1 MQNKS
6 QQVLILGT
14 GGTIAGL
21 ISAADPG
28 HYQSAQVAVQDLVSC
43 QVSAVPAWANITLES
58 EQVAQIDSK
67 DMDFAVWQLL
77 AQRVAWHLARDEV
90 SGVVITHGTDTLE
103 ETAFFLRSV
112 LAADKPVVLTA
123 AMRPA
128 NSPEADG
135 PRHLREAIEVAAAG
149 GWGGVAVVLQG
160 EVHDALW
167 VRKAH
172 PRSLRAFD
180 SGEPG
185 PLAVLEE
192 GSWAWR
198 RSVSPSTPL
207 MPWSALPEAE
217 QWPWVELV
225 HSQTV
230 ARAATVE
237 ALVNAGVNGLVVVA
251 TGNGTVHHALQSAL
265 LQAQQRG
272 IWVWRCTRC
281 IPAGLVPEAS
291 DWCPASELIPAKA
304 RIAMMLQL
312 MARGGCGAQP
322 PRAGLSRSVCAPRP

>member
-28 HYQSAQVAVQDLVSC
+28 HYQAAQVAVQDLVS
-43 QVSAVPAWANITLES
+43 AVPALANITLES

-112 LAADKPVVLTA
+112 LAANKPVVLTA

-135 PRHLREAIEVAAAG
+135 PQHLREAIEVAAAG

-172 PRSLRAFD
+172 PRALRAFD
-180 SGEPG
+180 SGKHG
-185 PLAVLEE
+185 PLATLEA

-198 RSVSPSTPL
+198 RPIAPSTPL
-207 MPWSALPEAE
+207 MLWSALPEAA

-225 HSQTV
+225 HSQTG

-251 TGNGTVHHALQSAL
+251 TGNGTVHHALQTAL
-265 LQAQQRG
+265 LQAQQGG
-272 IWVWRCTRC
+272 IEVWRCTRC
-281 IPAGLVPEAS
+281 IPEGLVPEAS
-291 DWCPASELIPAKA
+291 AWCPASELIPAKA
-304 RIAMMLQL
+304 RIAMMLEL
-312 MARGGCGAQP
+312 MAPARGQHHQEG
-322 PRAGLSRSVCAPRP
+322 PRTFLGTPCEVGG

>member
-28 HYQSAQVAVQDLVSC
+28 HYQAAQVAVQDLVS
-43 QVSAVPAWANITLES
+43 AVPALAHITLES
-58 EQVAQIDSK
+58 EQVAQIDSR
-67 DMDFAVWQLL
+67 DMDFAVWQIL
-77 AQRVAWHLARDEV
+77 AQRIAWHLARDEV

-112 LAADKPVVLTA
+112 LAAHKPVVLTA

-128 NSPEADG
+128 NSPAADG
-135 PRHLREAIEVAAAG
+135 PRHLREAVEVAAAG

-172 PRSLRAFD
+172 PRALRAFD

-185 PLAVLEE
+185 PLAVLKN

-198 RSVSPSTPL
+198 RSVSTSPPL
-207 MPWSALPEAE
+207 VPWSALPEST

-225 HSQTV
+225 HSQTG

-272 IWVWRCTRC
+272 IEVWRCTRC

-312 MARGGCGAQP
+312 MAGGG
-322 PRAGLSRSVCAPRP
+322 